1 MINGMIYSYLKERA
15 QRPAPTITF
24 IIVLFVLINLFPVHA
39 DIIFPARI
47 EIKEITSGEFD
58 VVFILPVINNRKL
71 NAGLVLPSVC
81 RDITEHQVKSTYT
94 SYIET
99 WKIACKPEQLFG
111 ESIQIKGM
119 LGTYIE
125 VMLVIEMLNGRKYST
140 TLKPSK
146 ADFLIPYPPSFFSLL
161 AKSSYTGIRQIL
173 LRSEIYLLLFLLV
186 FFITQR
192 RSLILGLAGF
202 LISHLIAQYLIQK
215 QLLILSP
222 YLPSFLVLIIVLF
235 PAFDLLQGK
244 PALRRWF
251 QPLWLLAIIL
261 GFLGA
266 GIIQSAANIQGL
278 SQNEQNIITIGYNI
292 GIMIGL
298 LLGYFLI
305 KEFKQLLTMFIL
317 RTRPQKAHMILG
329 YSVGVFACALIFYQ
343 STVLIFVPSVLPDI
357 SIELLIFPLLFGF
370 WLWKVDSVRSFQA
383 VALFI
388 LFLVLGLTSASFD
401 ISVPL
406 GLFLLL
412 SAILFFAAQLVY
424 TWVLPKSINMLIAV
438 TAVFSYGWTTAQ
450 FISENLTLPIAN
462 TVGFSGIAVF
472 IFFIGTS
479 FISENR
485 DKKNIPGLRVFAG
498 GAALVVILYRIMEYK
513 ALFNREIA
521 TNLAMGLLTIPLLSL
536 ILFVGALFFW
546 PRKRKV
552 HRHLDIAKQIPI
564 KQWTAIFLAFLL
576 LPFGQLIINN
586 PFFEPHAP
594 EGNEARLVLQQVLSN
609 TYHAFNIEDEDQ
621 SYQKLSASVSGDL
634 VANIYLDSRRR
645 LTAGVRQGGEVIV
658 RDVSVLTVGDL
669 LEGTNPNEGF
679 TYESKWTVTARVKHL
694 QHIHHRKNIY
704 SGILKIKVEDNQ
716 WKISNIELK
725 SEDRVIVP
733 GSTG

>member
-1 MINGMIYSYLKERA
+1 MIKGMIFSYLKGQAR
-15 QRPAPTITF
+15 RPAPTITF
-24 IIVLFVLINLFPVHA
+24 IIFLFILLNLFPVQA

-47 EIKEITSGEFD
+47 EIKEIISGEFD
-58 VVFILPVINNRKL
+58 VLFILPVINSRKL

-111 ESIQIKGM
+111 ESIEIKGL

-125 VMLVIEMLNGRKYST
+125 VMLMIEMLDGRIYST

-146 ADFLIPYPPSFFSLL
+146 SKYFIPHPPSIISLISQ
-161 AKSSYTGIRQIL
+161 SSYAGIRQIL
-173 LRSEIYLLLFLLV
+173 VRPEIYLLLFLLV

-192 RSLILGLAGF
+192 RSLMLGLAGF

-251 QPLWLLAIIL
+251 QPLWLLAIML
-261 GFLGA
+261 GFLSG
-266 GIIQSAANIQGL
+266 GITQVAANIQGL
-278 SQNEQNIITIGYNI
+278 SAYEQNIIITGYNVGI
-292 GIMIGL
+292 GIGL

-305 KEFKQLLTMFIL
+305 DEFKKLLTMFVL
-317 RTRPQKAHMILG
+317 RSRPQKAHILIG
-329 YSVGVFACALIFYQ
+329 KSVGVAACALIFYQ
-343 STVLIFVPSVLPDI
+343 STVFLIVPSVLPDI
-357 SIELLIFPLLFGF
+357 SIELFIFPLLIGF
-370 WLWKVDSVRSFQA
+370 WFWKVESVQTLQA
-383 VALFI
+383 VTLFI
-388 LFLVLGLTSASFD
+388 IFFVLGLTPGSFD
-401 ISVPL
+401 ISVPM
-406 GLFLLL
+406 GSFLLL
-412 SAILFFAAQLVY
+412 TGILFFATQLVY
-424 TWVLPKSINMLIAV
+424 TWDLPKSVNMLIAV
-438 TAVFSYGWTTAQ
+438 TAIFSYGWTTGQ

-462 TVGFSGIAVF
+462 TVGFSGVAIF
-472 IFFIGTS
+472 MFFIGTS
-479 FISENR
+479 FMNENQ
-485 DKKNIPGLRVFAG
+485 DKRNIPGLRVIAG
-498 GAALVVILYRIMEYK
+498 GVALFAILFRIMEYK
-513 ALFNREIA
+513 TLFDREIA
-521 TNLAMGLLTIPLLSL
+521 TNLAMGLLTIPVLSL
-536 ILFVGALFFW
+536 ILFVGALVFW

-552 HRHLDIAKQIPI
+552 HRHLELAKQTPV

-576 LPFGQLIINN
+576 LPFGQLMINN
-586 PFFEPHAP
+586 PLFEPHAP

-621 SYQKLSASVSGDL
+621 LYQELSESVSGDL

-645 LTAGVRQGGEVIV
+645 LTAGVRQGGEVLV
-658 RDVSVLTVGDL
+658 RDVSVIAASDL
-669 LEGTNPNEGF
+669 IEGTNPSEGF
-679 TYESKWTVTARVKHL
+679 SYESKWTVTARVKHL